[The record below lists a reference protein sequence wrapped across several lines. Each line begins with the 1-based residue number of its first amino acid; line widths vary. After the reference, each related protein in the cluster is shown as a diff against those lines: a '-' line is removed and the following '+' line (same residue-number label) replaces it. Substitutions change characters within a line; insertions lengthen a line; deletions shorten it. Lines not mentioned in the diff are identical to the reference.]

1 MTGGA
6 RSIRARG
13 LCAVVGFG
21 LLVGCSSAVNTE
33 PYAAPERLTAA
44 EQESLADLA
53 VRADQ
58 LPALRETSRSLTR
71 QDVEDLADLPDL
83 GETLDANGF
92 RGGMDYELRGKSRQ
106 LTGVE
111 SQVLAFS
118 SAQGAA
124 SFGDYLSANA
134 AGFFGV
140 PTGVKR
146 VDVRGRSAWVFDP
159 PLCNCAGAQP
169 FVAGAMVDG
178 ADVLVLQITG
188 PQANAHLFRRLLKS
202 AAADRPTPLTTP

>member
-1 MTGGA
+1 MD
-6 RSIRARG
+6 
-13 LCAVVGFG
+13 
-21 LLVGCSSAVNTE
+21 TE
-33 PYAAPERLTAA
+33 PAATAASLTAA
-44 EQESLADLA
+44 EQDALAGFA
-53 VRADQ
+53 VGADQ

-83 GETLDANGF
+83 GEALDASGF
-92 RGGMDYELRGKSRQ
+92 RGGVDLEYRGKSRQ

-118 SAQGAA
+118 SPEGAA

-134 AGFFGV
+134 GGFFGV
-140 PTGVKR
+140 PTGVER

-188 PQANAHLFRRLLKS
+188 PQVNARLFRQLLS
-202 AAADRPTPLTTP
+202 STTADRPTPLPAP